1 MKIQTHARLRAFTLT
16 ELLVVLAIIGILV
29 LIALPSLMPLI
40 SKAKSTEAQQ
50 NLSLIHSLQRAYRF
64 EHFKYT
70 TDLRAISYEMNKT
83 VKNGGTADYT
93 YEVVEASNT
102 SFRIRATAETDF
114 DGDGVMNIWE
124 INQDKQLTE
133 VQPD

>member
-1 MKIQTHARLRAFTLT
+1 MKTKKQNRLAAFTLT

-50 NLSLIHSLQRAYRF
+50 NLSLIHSMERAYRF
-64 EHFKYT
+64 EHFKHT

-83 VKNGGTADYT
+83 VKNGGTADYS

-102 SFRIRATAETDF
+102 TFRVRATAETDF
-114 DGDGVMNIWE
+114 DGDGVMNVWE
-124 INQDKQLTE
+124 IDQDKKLTE

>member
-1 MKIQTHARLRAFTLT
+1 MQGFPKNRLPGFTLT

-50 NLSLIHSLQRAYRF
+50 NLSLIHSLERAYRF
-64 EHFKYT
+64 EHFKYSN
-70 TDLRAISYEMNKT
+70 DFKAIGYEANKT
-83 VKNGGTADYT
+83 VKNGGSADYS
-93 YEVVEASNT
+93 YEVTESGNT
-102 SFRIRATAETDF
+102 TFKVRATAETDF

-124 INQDKQLTE
+124 IDQDKNLKE